1 MILNDSSLFLLELHI
16 GSSCTHDARVF
27 VFVRF
32 TGADIPRVKT
42 SVGIRKLQTGR
53 IRYPALSLKDGSD
66 HGLIKQL
73 GIFVAKEKIEKA
85 SKPKIEKAEKA
96 RHEEHG
102 IWTEQTFFQTWPIGK
117 MWSKPKKSDKPGIR
131 IWTNKNRRIRAF
143 WDSEIVQGIA

>member
-102 IWTEQTFFQTWPIGK
+102 IWTEQTFFQT
-117 MWSKPKKSDKPGIR
+117 
-131 IWTNKNRRIRAF
+131 
-143 WDSEIVQGIA
+143 